1 MGIYFG
7 DKFFGF
13 RCSYIRD
20 EITETVYE
28 NKFDNLDIEMTEK
41 IIQLLSTFNDPDHI
55 FHIYDSFTDTY
66 DGVMS
71 SSEISYMWRP
81 IGKTYLLEY
90 LNSLIVQNLKDWKL
104 NEQRERCGITPYRG
118 YKK

>member
-13 RCSYIRD
+13 RCSY
-20 EITETVYE
+20 ITETVYE

-71 SSEISYMWRP
+71 SEISYMWRP
-81 IGKTYLLEY
+81 IGKKYLLEY
-90 LNSLIVQNLKDWKL
+90 LNSLIVQNIKDILL
-104 NEQRERCGITPYRG
+104 NQQRERCGITPY
-118 YKK
+118 KKV